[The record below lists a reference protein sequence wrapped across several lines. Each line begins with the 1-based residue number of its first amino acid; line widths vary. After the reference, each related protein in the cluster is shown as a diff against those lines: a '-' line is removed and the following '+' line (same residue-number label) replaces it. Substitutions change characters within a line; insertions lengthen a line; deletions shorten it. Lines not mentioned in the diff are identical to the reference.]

1 MTEDW
6 FDMIVALMD
15 ADARFMVVGAHALAI
30 HGVPR
35 ATQDLDVWIDPHPA
49 NTPRVM
55 RALAGF
61 GAPVGDLKVTEEDL
75 QRPDTVIQ
83 LGLPPNRIDLLT
95 SVSGIREFE
104 DAWRTRVAHEVHG
117 RTVPFIGREAL
128 ITNKLA
134 AGRPRD
140 LADAAQLSESGDTSA
155 DELT

>member
-35 ATQDLDVWIDPHPA
+35 ATQDLEAWIDPHPA

-61 GAPVGDLKVTEEDL
+61 GAPVGDLKVTEKDL

-140 LADAAQLSESGDTSA
+140 LADAAQLCESGDTSA